1 MDISATPA
9 FGFNVPTCGM
19 LTAKSVSCG
28 SYGTP
33 EECCTFFGEVSWF
46 CLAVCVLCCT
56 ECKIQLETG
65 DCDVPTQSPTT
76 KVAATPPDYTLG
88 QIPGA
93 NALSFTTSAYGIMLP
108 LVFGSDKLTG
118 NVIWSSDPE
127 LFSYVQNDSIVQ
139 YWRVN
144 FALAICEGSINN
156 ILRLWIGER
165 LIVDNTVTVDANNV
179 VTPGADGFILGTQ
192 IDLTTE
198 DSPLRTLSSD
208 DRSTR
213 ITVFDGTEYQI
224 PLGIMRSYEGVG
236 LTPGYRGT
244 AYVLFENFLIIDGA
258 IPNIFVEVSAN
269 TSDLTPRLY
278 GTFPGT
284 QVIHDQFSNVA
295 PVMLDRSYGYLYVGA
310 EDNSGSGPVPGSEGF
325 MVYRN
330 NTLEIVRELDA
341 TVNSGFDGSFLA
353 YRASVLY
360 NGNMVLYRPSGNFG
374 VMQTYNTITGKVDDL
389 LGPGGS
395 LTAHSLTTGFAAL
408 SAACCTFVAIGSDG
422 IPKDIFCGYGQ
433 VNKSYGFMEI
443 DENNQMSMIGVSNL
457 WSASAYWTNAACV
470 SFQPLDSFVV
480 ANPTF
485 MDGVT
490 PTDGTHVIYFHGL
503 QSENTEIIVNVVSYD
518 SIGVGAIPT
527 APVTTTIGTID
538 LASVAGTGI
547 ATDLLFAF
555 RDESDGTVIIGFTTA
570 TTGLLDRIIKFNPFT
585 GQVVW
590 STAVRL
596 WNGSVQGFDPPAH
609 CNGGLYAWVA
619 NTSPQTVWTI
629 DLEDGTPE
637 EVISDLTSELLDQ
650 AQLTTQYFNSDENS
664 ITYISFS
671 PTAGQ
676 ELTKIF
682 INRVSRQEVLVS
694 DIVANLLQRVGFDYS
709 DIDIDNIT
717 ALSLTGYTVK
727 TVSSLRSIF
736 AELATVFRF
745 DIIESEGAIKYKTRG
760 AASVDTIPEKYLAD
774 IDQNGWLKETQ
785 DNDFTRRRKINL
797 TYRDLEREY
806 GNNVQSYILPRYT
819 NEKFDADAYIDVT
832 VPVVLIPDD
841 AKRLAEILLYS
852 KIIYESSYQLKLPAR
867 YLKLEPGDV
876 VDLTMSDQTVTCR
889 IRETSLSA
897 DNTIEVTAVKEDQDI
912 YTDIIELS
920 GDVGRF
926 DPSTLG
932 QVDARIDMTFMSIPF
947 IDYTTVSGLSN
958 AYAYFIVLLNR
969 DGNTP
974 FLGNIFAYVDGNKI
988 SVTPPASYPTWGY
1001 VTTPLT
1007 NTTAFWSTDYTSVL
1021 TVDIVST
1028 TGLSLASAASKDALT
1043 NNSYMNLALVGG
1055 ELIQF
1060 ETATNTS
1067 GSTWELTNI
1076 VRCKFG
1082 SESQSLNHP
1091 PGEKFILIGDSTG
1104 VLDTNILQIN
1114 TELGD
1119 SPRKSI
1125 QIFLDTNNPFQPAPS
1140 KIGLALNHRPW
1151 APSDCT
1157 GIWTGTGTNDAQ
1169 LDWERRS
1176 RWNGEW
1182 EDDLIEY
1189 VPLNVL
1195 TESYELYLFKDPTT
1209 LNLTDPVTYL
1219 RKEEVIT
1226 NTYTY
1231 AYADQTADGFDNTTE
1246 DLYCLV
1252 YQTGSVTGQDKG
1264 GGTMFRLEY
1273 KR

>member
-1 MDISATPA
+1 MDVSSTPA
-9 FGFNVPTCGM
+9 IGFNAPTCGM
-19 LTAKSVSCG
+19 WTAESVNCS

-46 CLAVCVLCCT
+46 CLSVCVLCCT
-56 ECKIQLETG
+56 ECKIKLTTG
-65 DCDVPTQSPTT
+65 DCDIPTQTPTT

-93 NALSFTTSAYGIMLP
+93 NALSFTTSAYGLMLP

-127 LFSYVQNDSIVQ
+127 LFSYVQNDQIVQ

-156 ILRLWIGER
+156 ILRMWIGER
-165 LIVDNTVTVDANNV
+165 LIVDNTVNVDVNNV
-179 VTPGADGFILGTQ
+179 VQPGNDGFILGTQ

-208 DRSTR
+208 DRSTI

-224 PLGIMRSYEGVG
+224 PLGIMRDTEGVG
-236 LTPGYRGT
+236 LVPGYRGT

-269 TSDLTPRLY
+269 TSALTPRLF
-278 GTFPGT
+278 GSFPVT
-284 QVIHDQFSNVA
+284 QVIHDSLVA
-295 PVMLDRSYGYLYVGA
+295 SPIMYDRSYGYLYVPA
-310 EDNSGSGPVPGSEGF
+310 TDASGVGPVPNSDGF

-330 NTLEIVRELDA
+330 NNLEIVRELDA
-341 TVNSGFDGSFLA
+341 TINSGIDGSFLA
-353 YRASVLY
+353 YRCSVLY
-360 NGNMVLYRPSGNFG
+360 NGNMLLHRPSGNFG

-389 LGPGGS
+389 LGPGGG
-395 LTAHSLTTGFAAL
+395 LTSHSLTTGFAAL
-408 SAACCTFVAIGSDG
+408 GSACCTFVDIGSNG
-422 IPKDIFCGYGQ
+422 IPEDVFCGYGQ
-433 VNKSYGFMEI
+433 LNKSYGFMQI
-443 DENNQMSMIGVSNL
+443 DENNQMAMVGVSNL

-470 SFQPLDSFVV
+470 AFQPLPAFT
-480 ANPTF
+480 ATHPTF

-503 QSENTEIIVNVVSYD
+503 ADEKVEYIVNVVSYN
-518 SIGVGAIPT
+518 SVGVGATPT
-527 APVTTTIGTID
+527 APIVTTIGSID
-538 LASVAGTGI
+538 SASIAGVGN
-547 ATDLLFAF
+547 ATALLFAF
-555 RDESDGTVIIGFTTA
+555 RDDSDGNIIIGFETDNTNL
-570 TTGLLDRIIKFNPFT
+570 GDRIIKFDPFS
-585 GQVVW
+585 GAVLW
-590 STAVRL
+590 STAVTL
-596 WNGSVQGFDPPAH
+596 WVGSQQGFDPPAH
-609 CNGGLYAWVA
+609 CNGGIYAWVA
-619 NTSPQTVWTI
+619 FTSPQTVWTI
-629 DLEDGTPE
+629 DLNDGTPTQ
-637 EVISDLTSELLDQ
+637 VISDITGESLD
-650 AQLTTQYFNSDENS
+650 AAEYVSQYFNGDENS
-664 ITYISFS
+664 LTYVSYS

-676 ELTKIF
+676 ELTKIY
-682 INRVSRQEVLVS
+682 INRVTRQEVLVS
-694 DIVANLLQRVGFDYS
+694 DIVTNLLKRVGFDDS
-709 DIDIDNIT
+709 DIDVENIT

-727 TVSSLRSIF
+727 TVSSLRTIF

-745 DIIESEGAIKYKTRG
+745 DVIESEGAIKYKTRG
-760 AASVDTIPEKYLAD
+760 AASVATIPEKYLAD

-797 TYRDLEREY
+797 TYRDLDREY
-806 GNNVQSYILPRYT
+806 GNNVQSYILPKYT

-832 VPVVLIPDD
+832 VPIVLIPDD

-889 IRETSLSA
+889 VRETSLSA
-897 DNTIEVTAVKEDQDI
+897 DNTIDLVAVKEDQDI

-932 QVDARIDMTFMSIPF
+932 QVDARTDMTLVSIPF
-947 IDYTTVSGLSN
+947 VNYATVENLSN
-958 AYAYFIVLLNR
+958 NYAYFLMLLNR

-974 FLGNIFAYVDGNKI
+974 FLGSIFAYVDGTKI
-988 SVTPPASYPTWGY
+988 TVTPPASYPTWGY
-1001 VTTPLT
+1001 VTTPM
-1007 NTTAFWSTDYTSVL
+1007 NNVTAFWSTDYDSVL

-1043 NNSYMNLALVGG
+1043 NNSYINLAYVNG

-1067 GSTWELTNI
+1067 GSTWQLTGL

-1082 SESQSLNHP
+1082 SESQSRNHVV
-1091 PGEKFILIGDSTG
+1091 GEKFILLGGSTG
-1104 VLDTNILQIN
+1104 TLDTNLLQIN
-1114 TELGD
+1114 SELGD

-1125 QIFLDTNNPFQPAPS
+1125 QIFLDTNNPFQPAPM
-1140 KIGLALNHRPW
+1140 KVALALNHRPW

-1195 TESYELYLFKDPTT
+1195 TESYELILFKDPLT
-1209 LNLTDPVTYL
+1209 LNLTDPATYL
-1219 RKEEVIT
+1219 RKVATTT

-1252 YQTGSVTGQDKG
+1252 YQTGSVTGQDTG